1 MLLEHGADLN
11 ARDVEGWTPLHAAAA
26 TGNLAM
32 VNMLIDEG
40 ASLVAINHDDKMPI
54 DVSADSDIKYILQQR
69 MLEAGEGRGRGYG
82 EGRGE
87 VWWEEWE
94 GGMVEEGRERGRWR
108 CSLFTSVSVVMW
120 VCSIGNE
127 VVSFNHFPLQNKRKW
142 FAPET
147 IILIPLTH
155 TIISFHSHTI
165 ISFHSY
171 THSFSERL
179 H

>member
-69 MLEAGEGRGRGYG
+69 MLEAGEGEEGGGGGG
-82 EGRGE
+82 EGMGRRKLLMG
-87 VWWEEWE
+87 E
-94 GGMVEEGRERGRWR
+94 GGEGVGRERGRW
-108 CSLFTSVSVVMW
+108 
-120 VCSIGNE
+120 
-127 VVSFNHFPLQNKRKW
+127 
-142 FAPET
+142 
-147 IILIPLTH
+147 
-155 TIISFHSHTI
+155 
-165 ISFHSY
+165 
-171 THSFSERL
+171 
-179 H
+179 